1 MKGRI
6 RTTSKDQDKEEN
18 TVDKK
23 AFMKSRQQDG
33 KWMKDNDG
41 KIEKIIYKGIK
52 KENAINSYKCHF
64 LSRL

>member
-41 KIEKIIYKGIK
+41 KIEKII
-52 KENAINSYKCHF
+52 
-64 LSRL
+64 L

>member
-23 AFMKSRQQDG
+23 AFMKKQTAGWKMDERQ
-33 KWMKDNDG
+33 
-41 KIEKIIYKGIK
+41 
-52 KENAINSYKCHF
+52 
-64 LSRL
+64 

>member
-18 TVDKK
+18 TDDKK
-23 AFMKSRQQDG
+23 VFMKSGQQDG

-41 KIEKIIYKGIK
+41 KIEKII
-52 KENAINSYKCHF
+52 
-64 LSRL
+64 L

>member
-33 KWMKDNDG
+33 NWMKDNDG
-41 KIEKIIYKGIK
+41 KIEKII
-52 KENAINSYKCHF
+52 
-64 LSRL
+64 